1 MRDLVAGAGFLLAG
15 VRWTAR
21 HPRQWLFGL
30 VPALITL
37 LIDVA
42 VIIVLAIYTPELVA
56 WATPFADAWGEPWR
70 AVTRVAAG
78 VILVGGVLLLA
89 VLVFTAMTLALGA
102 PFYDKLAERVDADL
116 GGIPSDDARPVWR
129 QAVVAVTEGLRV
141 VVYAAVCGVVLFA
154 LGFVPVLGQ
163 TVVPVVGAC
172 VSGFFLTV
180 ELTGAAAERRGLRFR
195 DRFRAL
201 RRRKLLAI
209 GFGTPLFLLFLLP
222 VVAVVLM
229 PPAAAGAAML
239 TRARLTT

>member
-1 MRDLVAGAGFLLAG
+1 MSDLLAGAGCLLAG
-15 VRWTAR
+15 VRWMAR
-21 HPRQWLFGL
+21 HPWQWLFGL
-30 VPALITL
+30 IPALITL

-42 VIIVLAIYTPELVA
+42 VIVVLAIYTPDLVT
-56 WATPFADAWGEPWR
+56 WATPFADAWGEPWST
-70 AVTRVAAG
+70 VTRVAAG

-89 VLVFTAMTLALGA
+89 VLVFTAMTLAVGA

-116 GGIPSDDARPVWR
+116 GGVPVDDVRPVWR
-129 QAVVAVTEGLRV
+129 QAVAAVTEGVRV

-180 ELTGAAAERRGLRFR
+180 ELTGAPGERRGLRFR
-195 DRFRAL
+195 GRFRAL
-201 RRRKLLAI
+201 RRHKTLAI

-229 PPAAAGAAML
+229 PPAAAGAAIL
-239 TRARLTT
+239 TREHLRI